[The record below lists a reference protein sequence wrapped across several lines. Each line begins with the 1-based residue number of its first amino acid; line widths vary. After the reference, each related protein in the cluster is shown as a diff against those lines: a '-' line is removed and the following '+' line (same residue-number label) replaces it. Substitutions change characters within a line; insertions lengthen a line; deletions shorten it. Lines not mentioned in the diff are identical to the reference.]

1 HFGKESPL
9 TGHSTSLAGPLLLL
23 LKLCAQV
30 IWEGV
35 KPPPAPYSGDGA
47 REFELLTKDFL
58 DTKKSPTP
66 RIVSHSVHRFG
77 LVKIALERSRC
88 GRRISSVNDSY
99 TVEFSIKER
108 QCLLFSILQV
118 PGKNSIFRVQG

>member
-35 KPPPAPYSGDGA
+35 KPPQPLIQGM
-47 REFELLTKDFL
+47 
-58 DTKKSPTP
+58 
-66 RIVSHSVHRFG
+66 
-77 LVKIALERSRC
+77 
-88 GRRISSVNDSY
+88 
-99 TVEFSIKER
+99 
-108 QCLLFSILQV
+108 V
-118 PGKNSIFRVQG
+118 PGSLNC